1 MGSVP
6 PATDNGQRTTDTL
19 QNGEPD
25 IMVSTLIGK
34 KLGMSQLFSPEGE
47 ATPVTVIQVGP
58 CTITQIKSVENDG
71 YNALQ
76 LAFGEK
82 KPQGTTK
89 PLLGHFKRCGKGPFN
104 VIKEVKVDEVED
116 FELGQEISADIFQ
129 VGELVHVMGRSKGKG
144 FAGTIKRWNFSRG
157 PMSHGGMNKRPPGSI
172 GCSAFPSRVI
182 KGRKMPGQM
191 GNRRVSVK
199 GLKIV
204 DVRPE
209 ENIILV
215 KGAVPGARN
224 GVVLIIK
231 SGKF

>member
-1 MGSVP
+1 MI
-6 PATDNGQRTTDTL
+6 NGKWQS
-19 QNGEPD
+19 G

-76 LAFGEK
+76 LGFEEK
-82 KPQGTTK
+82 KPRGTTK
-89 PLLGHFKRCGKGPFN
+89 PLLGHFKRCGKGPFS
-104 VIKEVKVDEVED
+104 VIKEVKVDDVED

-157 PMSHGGMNKRPPGSI
+157 PMSHGGMNKRAPGSI
-172 GCSAFPSRVI
+172 GCSASPSRVI

-191 GNRRVSVK
+191 GNRRVTAK

>member
-1 MGSVP
+1 
-6 PATDNGQRTTDTL
+6 
-19 QNGEPD
+19 
-25 IMVSTLIGK
+25 MVSTLIGK
-34 KLGMSQLFSPEGE
+34 KLGMSQLFSADGE
-47 ATPVTVIQVGP
+47 AMPVTVIQAGP
-58 CTITQIKSVENDG
+58 CTVTQIKSVDSDG

-76 LAFGEK
+76 LSFGEK

-89 PLLGHFKRCGKGPFN
+89 PLLGHFKRCGKGPFD
-104 VIKEVKVDEVED
+104 VTKEVKVDDVGD

-129 VGELVHVMGRSKGKG
+129 IGELIHVMGRSKGKG

-172 GCSAFPSRVI
+172 GCSASPSRVI

-191 GNRRVSVK
+191 GNRRVTVK

-215 KGAVPGARN
+215 KGAVPGGRN
-224 GVVLIIK
+224 GVVLIK
-231 SGKF
+231 RSGKF